1 MTECLA
7 PACVVQPTVQFLVG
21 GGVVVVV
28 VVVMVPTPYTRLY
41 TLDRAQAHTGYVL
54 TWRNLLLRRKLSAL
68 TARSLYQFVF

>member
-28 VVVMVPTPYTRLY
+28 VVVVMVPTPY
-41 TLDRAQAHTGYVL
+41 QVVHTGQG
-54 TWRNLLLRRKLSAL
+54 TGTHRICADMEKSA
-68 TARSLYQFVF
+68 AA